1 MLFLE
6 KLFEFEKA
14 GFLGTGRLFTPY
26 FVLSMVGRLETEA
39 LWIESLRLLPGFE
52 TFEFW
57 KLFGVRDPGALAP
70 FTPATSD
77 EDFSLLL
84 IRLRRGFLGAF

>member
-1 MLFLE
+1 MLLLE
-6 KLFEFEKA
+6 KLFVFEKT
-14 GFLGTGRLFTPY
+14 GFLGTERLFTPY
-26 FVLSMVGRLETEA
+26 FILSMVGRLETEA

-52 TFEFW
+52 IFEFW
-57 KLFGVRDPGALAP
+57 KLLGVRDPGALAP
-70 FTPATSD
+70 LTPATSD